1 MAALDRI
8 VDISTDFAATRQ
20 RRRHAVLR
28 VGVPIL
34 GVALVIVAILGITLY
49 SHTANR
55 NGVLALSN
63 HLLDKTDDQ
72 IAQQVASF
80 IAPGERALRIMRD
93 MAHFTP
99 PADRH
104 VLTERYA
111 VSVLKEVPQISAF
124 YVGDGSGAFAMVR
137 RHGEGVVVKEIVND
151 RSGRHVFFIE
161 RNAANEETSRR
172 EDSTDTY
179 DPRTRPWFAGAQ
191 GTKDIYWTAVYT
203 FFTDRKPGITA
214 SIRVPEQIQSDAV
227 LGVDITLDEL
237 SRFLSTLEVGKG
249 GRVIIMDS
257 EGRVIAVPNSQEVS
271 KQSGDEFIPLKVDEL
286 GDAVLTAAYDRF
298 RVEGK
303 GWRVIKLKD
312 ENYIS
317 SVTQLSGGVSNWWIL
332 IVVPES
338 NFVGFVASNHRNA
351 LAMSLVIVAA
361 VVALAV
367 LLVRQGLRSDRSI
380 KRVSDR
386 EQRISRQSAAYNAIA
401 DEIAEHPG
409 ETPRA
414 LTQGLAEVIGARRVS
429 IWRFANGK
437 QTLSCSDSYDQN
449 SQAHTDGLELHRREM
464 PAFFDLLEC
473 GEEVSIIN
481 AARDRRCAQF
491 HDSIM
496 QSLGCNA
503 LTLMPLRRGDEVA
516 GAICLEDP
524 GPIDDA
530 KEFLR
535 TSGALL
541 LSATKS
547 TEIKTREERPGRAPR
562 QSLPGE
568 IQPISST
575 DLGPTPA
582 ERLSLRSDYFPKVA
596 VMALSMSGALGL
608 AKKCRGAEAG
618 MAVQISECLQEMAA
632 QHGVTYL
639 KVAGR
644 YVTAAA
650 GFDRDDADAM
660 TSVAELAVAV
670 RDRLSQLMDSRDAT
684 EFRIGLAFGGCY
696 GCLLGRDRHQ
706 FNLWGEAFDTAE
718 RMAQTAP
725 PGAIQASSGAYTQLH
740 HDFLFRPRGNFYQ
753 AGLGEM
759 RCYVLAGQL

>member
-1 MAALDRI
+1 M
-8 VDISTDFAATRQ
+8 
-20 RRRHAVLR
+20 LR
-28 VGVPIL
+28 VGIPIL
-34 GVALVIVAILGITLY
+34 GVALVIVAILGITFY

-63 HLLDKTDDQ
+63 HLLDTTDAQ
-72 IAQQVASF
+72 IAQQVAFF

-99 PADRH
+99 PADRY
-104 VLTERYA
+104 VVTERYA
-111 VSVLKEVPQISAF
+111 VSVLKEVPQILAF
-124 YVGDGSGAFAMVR
+124 YIGDSSGAFAMVR
-137 RHGEGVVVKEIVND
+137 RHGEGLAVKEVVNA
-151 RSGRHVFFIE
+151 RSGRHVFFSE
-161 RNAANEETSRR
+161 RNAVNEETSRR
-172 EDSTDTY
+172 EDPTDTY
-179 DPRTRPWFAGAQ
+179 DPRTRPWFVGAR
-191 GTKDIYWTAVYT
+191 GTKDIYWTSVYT
-203 FFTDRKPGITA
+203 FYTDRKPGITA
-214 SIRVPEQIQSDAV
+214 SIQVPELTQSDAV

-237 SRFLSTLEVGKG
+237 SRFLSALEVGKG

-257 EGRVIAVPNSQEVS
+257 KGRVIAAPNSREVS

-317 SVTQLSGGVSNWWIL
+317 SMTQLSGGVSNWWIL
-332 IVVPES
+332 MVVPES
-338 NFVGFVASNHRNA
+338 DFVGFVASNHRTA

-361 VVALAV
+361 VVVLAV

-380 KRVSDR
+380 RQVSDR

-429 IWRFANGK
+429 IWQFANGK
-437 QTLSCSDSYDQN
+437 QTLSCSDSYDQD
-449 SQAHTDGLELHRREM
+449 SRAHTGGLQLQRSEM

-473 GEEVSIIN
+473 GEEASIIN
-481 AARDRRCAQF
+481 AAGDRRCAQF
-491 HDSIM
+491 HNSVM
-496 QSLGCNA
+496 QGSNA

-547 TEIKTREERPGRAPR
+547 TEIKTREEKPRRASR

-568 IQPISST
+568 VQPISST

-608 AKKCRGAEAG
+608 AKKCRGAEDG
-618 MAVQISECLQEMAA
+618 MAVQISECLQEIAA

-650 GFDRDDADAM
+650 GFDRDDAEAM

-670 RDRLSQLMDSRDAT
+670 RDRLSQLMDNGDAT

-696 GCLLGRDRHQ
+696 GCLLGRERHQ

-718 RMAQTAP
+718 SMAQSAQ

-740 HDFLFRPRGNFYQ
+740 HDFLFRPRGNFYL
-753 AGLGEM
+753 AGRGEM